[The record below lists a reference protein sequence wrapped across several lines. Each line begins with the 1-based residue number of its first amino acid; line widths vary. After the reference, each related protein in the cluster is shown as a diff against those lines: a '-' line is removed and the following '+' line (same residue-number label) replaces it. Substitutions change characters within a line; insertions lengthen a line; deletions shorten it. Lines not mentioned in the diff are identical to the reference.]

1 MFLRPKPHSLFLF
14 IPSVSR
20 VSSGDV
26 FYNPLPAGVDDW
38 SLSLFL
44 FLPLKMSGM
53 AGTKRYMAPEA
64 CSGLAYNEKVDVYS
78 FSIVLWQI
86 CTLLKPFAG
95 MSEAEHLQHVVVGGL
110 RPPLDHRWP
119 PGLSAVLQC
128 GWHPNPN
135 YRPSMVDIRQML
147 RDVFVAGGGQAS
159 W

>member
-1 MFLRPKPHSLFLF
+1 MFPKPHSLFGF

-20 VSSGDV
+20 VSSGNV
-26 FYNPLPAGVDDW
+26 FPYPLPADIGNW
-38 SLSLFL
+38 SISLSLSIYL
-44 FLPLKMSGM
+44 LKMSGM

-78 FSIVLWQI
+78 FAMVLWQI

-95 MSEAEHLQHVVVGGL
+95 MSEAEHFNSVVLGGL

-128 GWHPNPN
+128 GWHPDPN

-147 RDVFVAGGGQAS
+147 RDVFVAGGGHAS